1 MKIGYICAGNKEF
14 SDFWLAVFE
23 EEEKEIQT
31 QKRKEK
37 QSDREKTTLDDDA
50 GKNDLTRRDDTS
62 CQ

>member
-1 MKIGYICAGNKEF
+1 MIGSVGNGNRIIYEGYKEWKLE
-14 SDFWLAVFE
+14 DA
-23 EEEKEIQT
+23 QT